1 MSIINAIR
9 EYFEEQD
16 ILNNKKVNIDF
27 IKNNTNEYIIEPI
40 PIEPIYRQ
48 YTDGKA
54 IRQYVFQFSSLN
66 YLTSEVVN
74 NLLNSEFY
82 ESFSKVIEENNNKKI
97 LPKVDGI
104 QSIECLNIGT
114 IENEQENK
122 AKYSIQMRILY
133 YKYSRVK
140 K

>member
-1 MSIINAIR
+1 MKKEKSIISAIR
-9 EYFEEQD
+9 EYFEKQD

-27 IKNNTNEYIIEPI
+27 IKNNTNEYVIEPI

-48 YTDGKA
+48 YTDGRA

-133 YKYSRVK
+133 YK
-140 K
+140 

>member
-1 MSIINAIR
+1 MKEKSIISAIR
-9 EYFEEQD
+9 EYFEKQN
-16 ILNNKKVNIDF
+16 ILKDKKINIDF

-40 PIEPIYRQ
+40 PIEPIYKQ
-48 YTDGKA
+48 YVDGRA

-66 YLTSEVVN
+66 YLTSEVIN

-82 ESFSKVIEENNNKKI
+82 ENFSKIIEENNKKGI
-97 LPKVDGI
+97 LPKIEGI

-114 IENEQENK
+114 IENEEQNK

-133 YKYSRVK
+133 YR
-140 K
+140 

>member
-1 MSIINAIR
+1 MKKEKSIISAIR
-9 EYFEEQD
+9 EYFEKQD

-27 IKNNTNEYIIEPI
+27 IKNNTNEYVIEPI

-48 YTDGKA
+48 YTDGRA

-97 LPKVDGI
+97 LPEVDGI

-133 YKYSRVK
+133 YK
-140 K
+140 

>member
-1 MSIINAIR
+1 MKKETSIISAIR
-9 EYFEEQD
+9 EYFEKQD

-27 IKNNTNEYIIEPI
+27 IKNNTNEYVIEPI

-48 YTDGKA
+48 YTDGRA

-133 YKYSRVK
+133 YK
-140 K
+140 

>member
-1 MSIINAIR
+1 MKKEKSIISAIR
-9 EYFEEQD
+9 EYFEEQN

-27 IKNNTNEYIIEPI
+27 IKNNTNEYVIEPI

-48 YTDGKA
+48 YTDGRA

-97 LPKVDGI
+97 LPEVDGI

-133 YKYSRVK
+133 YK
-140 K
+140 

>member
-97 LPKVDGI
+97 LPQVDGI

-133 YKYSRVK
+133 YK
-140 K
+140 

>member
-114 IENEQENK
+114 IEDEQENK

-133 YKYSRVK
+133 YK
-140 K
+140 

>member
-9 EYFEEQD
+9 EYFEEQE

-114 IENEQENK
+114 IEDEQENK

-133 YKYSRVK
+133 YK
-140 K
+140 

>member
-1 MSIINAIR
+1 MKEKSIINAIR

-16 ILNNKKVNIDF
+16 ILKNKKVNIDF
-27 IKNNTNEYIIEPI
+27 IKNNTNEYIIEPV
-40 PIEPIYRQ
+40 PIEPIYKP
-48 YTDGKA
+48 YVDGKA

-66 YLTSEVVN
+66 YLTSEVIN

-82 ESFSKVIEENNNKKI
+82 ENFSKIIEENNKKGI
-97 LPKVDGI
+97 LPKIEGI

-114 IENEQENK
+114 IENEEQNK

-133 YKYSRVK
+133 YR
-140 K
+140 

>member
-48 YTDGKA
+48 YTDGRA

-97 LPKVDGI
+97 LPQVDGI

-133 YKYSRVK
+133 YK
-140 K
+140 

>member
-1 MSIINAIR
+1 MKEKSIINAIR

-16 ILNNKKVNIDF
+16 ILKNKKVNIDF
-27 IKNNTNEYIIEPI
+27 IKNNTNEYIIEPV
-40 PIEPIYRQ
+40 PIEPIYKQ
-48 YTDGKA
+48 YVDGKA

-66 YLTSEVVN
+66 YLTSEVIN

-82 ESFSKVIEENNNKKI
+82 ENFSKIIEENNKKGI
-97 LPKVDGI
+97 LPKIEGI

-114 IENEQENK
+114 IENEEQNK

-133 YKYSRVK
+133 YR
-140 K
+140 

>member
-40 PIEPIYRQ
+40 PIDPIYRQ
-48 YTDGKA
+48 YTDGRA

-133 YKYSRVK
+133 YK
-140 K
+140 

>member
-1 MSIINAIR
+1 MNKEKSIISAIR
-9 EYFEEQD
+9 EYFEEQN

-27 IKNNTNEYIIEPI
+27 IKNNTNEYVIEPI

-48 YTDGKA
+48 YTDGRA

-97 LPKVDGI
+97 LPEVDGI

-133 YKYSRVK
+133 YK
-140 K
+140 

>member
-1 MSIINAIR
+1 MKKEKSIISAIR
-9 EYFEEQD
+9 EYFEKQN

-27 IKNNTNEYIIEPI
+27 IKNNTNEYVIEPI

-48 YTDGKA
+48 YTDGRA

-133 YKYSRVK
+133 YK
-140 K
+140 

>member
-48 YTDGKA
+48 YTDGRA

-82 ESFSKVIEENNNKKI
+82 ESFGKVIEENNNKKI

-133 YKYSRVK
+133 YK
-140 K
+140 

>member
-133 YKYSRVK
+133 YK
-140 K
+140 

>member
-1 MSIINAIR
+1 MKKETSIISAIR
-9 EYFEEQD
+9 EYFEKQD

-27 IKNNTNEYIIEPI
+27 IKNNTNEYVIEPI

-48 YTDGKA
+48 YTDGRA

-104 QSIECLNIGT
+104 QSIACLNIGT

-122 AKYSIQMRILY
+122 AKYSIHMRILY
-133 YKYSRVK
+133 YK
-140 K
+140 